1 MEIMK
6 IIQKALLALLIII
19 SIQSCYINQEP
30 KTINIVRHA
39 EKQLDGDDPELSVA
53 GTARAKKLGQI
64 LSAKNI
70 AHVYSTNT
78 IRTKATVQPL
88 IDAQNGLTIEIY
100 DAKKQD
106 DLVKE
111 LRSVKGNTIV
121 VGHSNTIHHLANYFV
136 GNGEKFPELE
146 DVEYDF
152 IFVVN
157 LEKDGSA
164 KVERK
169 LYREF

>member
-1 MEIMK
+1 MRILLTV
-6 IIQKALLALLIII
+6 ITVLAFFFSCSQK
-19 SIQSCYINQEP
+19 QEP
-30 KTINIVRHA
+30 KTIYIVRHA
-39 EKQLDGDDPELSVA
+39 EKQLVGDDPELSVA

-64 LSAKNI
+64 LADKNI
-70 AHVYSTNT
+70 ANVYSTNT

-111 LRSVKGNTIV
+111 LRSVKGNAIV

-136 GNGEKFPELE
+136 GNGEKFPELQ

>member
-1 MEIMK
+1 MRILLTL
-6 IIQKALLALLIII
+6 ITVLVFFISCSQK
-19 SIQSCYINQEP
+19 QEP
-30 KTINIVRHA
+30 KTIYIVRHA
-39 EKQLDGDDPELSVA
+39 EKQLVGDDPELSVA

-64 LSAKNI
+64 LADKNI
-70 AHVYSTNT
+70 TNVYSTNT

-88 IDAQNGLTIEIY
+88 IKAQNDLTIEIY

-106 DLVKE
+106 ELVKE
-111 LRSVKGNTIV
+111 LRSVKGNAVV

-146 DVEYDF
+146 DIEYDF

-157 LEKDGSA
+157 LEQDGSA

-169 LYREF
+169 LYKEF